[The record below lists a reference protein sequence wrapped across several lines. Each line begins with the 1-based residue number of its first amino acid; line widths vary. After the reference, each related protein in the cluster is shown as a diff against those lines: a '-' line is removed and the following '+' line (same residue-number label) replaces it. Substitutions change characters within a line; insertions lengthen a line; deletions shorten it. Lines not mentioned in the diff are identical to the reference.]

1 MGTVWEGPPHI
12 PGQVPSQC
20 DVKEGR
26 EEEKTRTAE
35 TQPREQ
41 LDLQGE
47 GPQEGLLED
56 SREH

>member
-1 MGTVWEGPPHI
+1 MGAVWKGPTDI

-20 DVKEGR
+20 DVKEGW

-35 TQPREQ
+35 TQPWEQ

-56 SREH
+56 SWEH

>member
-1 MGTVWEGPPHI
+1 MGAVWKGPTDI

-20 DVKEGR
+20 DVKEGL

-35 TQPREQ
+35 TQPWEQ

-56 SREH
+56 S